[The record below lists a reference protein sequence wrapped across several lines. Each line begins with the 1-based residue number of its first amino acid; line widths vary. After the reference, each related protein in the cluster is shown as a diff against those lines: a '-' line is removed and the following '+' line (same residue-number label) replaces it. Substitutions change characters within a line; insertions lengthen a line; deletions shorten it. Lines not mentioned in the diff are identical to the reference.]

1 MPAPLMQQVPHQSEA
16 NPARTPLD
24 KLLLKGSRVR
34 TFLLC
39 LEGAEYR
46 TYLREV
52 RQDSIEQLLRIK
64 DEKEADR
71 LRGEI
76 RILDRLITL
85 PDVISDYLR
94 GVSNGTFR
102 KITESHIEENKNV

>member
-1 MPAPLMQQVPHQSEA
+1 MDNPNL

-24 KLLLKGSRVR
+24 KLLLKGARVR
-34 TFLLC
+34 TFLTSQD
-39 LEGAEYR
+39 GVEYR
-46 TYLREV
+46 TYLQEMRADGME
-52 RQDSIEQLLRIK
+52 RLLSIK

-85 PDVISDYLR
+85 PGIISDYLQ
-94 GVSNGTFR
+94 GVSKGTFR
-102 KITESHIEENKNV
+102 RITEETDY